1 MTVPALLRS
10 LAAAAILSLVWGC
23 GDDGPASPGKGTGER
38 GIDGPVFALTTNGNF
53 LYAGGAFGR
62 AGPVE
67 ASNVARWD
75 GDAWSSLAPGLE
87 DTVRALTVYRDR
99 PVAGIG
105 GSIMGR
111 RIGHVA
117 IFEENGW
124 AWGLDTSPWYVTSL
138 AIFRDSIIAGTSM
151 GLPVTDNSFSPIIL
165 FDGWTGAR
173 QPAWIR
179 GAVTSLGSFGDQL
192 IVGGD
197 FSEAGDASAK
207 LVARWD
213 GTEWTGMGEG
223 LLHVP
228 RAFAMWNDQLVAGGG
243 FGAAPPISRWVGN
256 AWTPMGSSFDGPV
269 YALIE
274 YNGILYAAGD
284 FTNAGGVSALSIA
297 WWNGFSW
304 QSAGSGL
311 KGEVRTLA
319 IYQDRLIAGGDFDIP
334 GETVGQNIAAWNGE
348 LWSPLGK

>member
-1 MTVPALLRS
+1 M
-10 LAAAAILSLVWGC
+10 
-23 GDDGPASPGKGTGER
+23 
-38 GIDGPVFALTTNGNF
+38 
-53 LYAGGAFGR
+53 
-62 AGPVE
+62 
-67 ASNVARWD
+67 
-75 GDAWSSLAPGLE
+75 
-87 DTVRALTVYRDR
+87 
-99 PVAGIG
+99 
-105 GSIMGR
+105 
-111 RIGHVA
+111 
-117 IFEENGW
+117 
-124 AWGLDTSPWYVTSL
+124 
-138 AIFRDSIIAGTSM
+138 
-151 GLPVTDNSFSPIIL
+151 
-165 FDGWTGAR
+165 
-173 QPAWIR
+173 
-179 GAVTSLGSFGDQL
+179 
-192 IVGGD
+192 
-197 FSEAGDASAK
+197 
-207 LVARWD
+207 
-213 GTEWTGMGEG
+213 
-223 LLHVP
+223 P